1 MLESVTGQGGQDPEG
16 KEGGSWKVRLAVS
29 VARYKGTKLKD
40 INLPYLSYA
49 VHLSPSSLSHRFRL
63 EAGCSIP
70 ELRARRQLEEA
81 LHYLEMT
88 DLDIKRLAW
97 FLGCSRQ
104 TLYRRLKAAT
114 GSSGVEYREFYMSHH
129 RPPPRAEV
137 NNETPGQKMRHKSK
151 I

>member
-49 VHLSPSSLSHRFRL
+49 VHLSPSSLSRRFRL
-63 EAGCSIP
+63 EAGSSIP
-70 ELRARRQLEEA
+70 ELRARRQLVEA
-81 LHYLEMT
+81 LRYLEMT
-88 DLDIKRLAW
+88 DLDIKRLSV

-104 TLYRRLKAAT
+104 TLYRRVKAAT
-114 GSSGVEYREFYMSHH
+114 GYSSSEYRKHYWEERH
-129 RPPPRAEV
+129 RLSEQRKK
-137 NNETPGQKMRHKSK
+137 ETVGQKMRHKSK